1 MQICVSVGI
10 LKQILH
16 IYQCKICQMQK
27 DSNEHLIVSCP
38 YILYFES
45 YHEINKI
52 QVTCIFIFLLK
63 LSPIIFMCPSSMI
76 LRKENALLKTMYQI
90 R

>member
-16 IYQCKICQMQK
+16 IYQCKIFQMQK
-27 DSNEHLIVSCP
+27 YSNEHLIVSCS

-52 QVTCIFIFLLK
+52 QVTHIFVFLLK
-63 LSPIIFMCPSSMI
+63 LSPIIFMCPLSMI
-76 LRKENALLKTMYQI
+76 LGKKMLF
-90 R
+90 